1 MGTSMKYLRNAEVE
15 QSSQGVI
22 NSGSFRLSLQDLF
35 QSNMDQSCFLTIRYC
50 KSNGTHLLI
59 QMAGWAFLWTNQTK
73 SGRNMQSG
81 PLSSVFG
88 TGRIVVNSLA
98 LFLVILEL
106 AHILCS
112 IFTCSVGTSKKS
124 ASPNRQDQQWPS
136 GSKATNIGNRQNSDV
151 FLP

>member
-1 MGTSMKYLRNAEVE
+1 
-15 QSSQGVI
+15 
-22 NSGSFRLSLQDLF
+22 
-35 QSNMDQSCFLTIRYC
+35 
-50 KSNGTHLLI
+50 
-59 QMAGWAFLWTNQTK
+59 
-73 SGRNMQSG
+73 MQSG

-124 ASPNRQDQQWPS
+124 ASPNRQDQQ
-136 GSKATNIGNRQNSDV
+136 
-151 FLP
+151 